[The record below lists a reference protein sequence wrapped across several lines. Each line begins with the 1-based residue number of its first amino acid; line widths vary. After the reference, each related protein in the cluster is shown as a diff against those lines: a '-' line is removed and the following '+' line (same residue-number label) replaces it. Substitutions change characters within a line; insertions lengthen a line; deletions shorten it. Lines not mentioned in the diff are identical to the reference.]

1 MGSFKRLLDSLAN
14 SSSENVKE
22 LAAVYGLENIDY
34 QKRRYSVLVSR
45 FQEFYPQTSDVL
57 VVRAPGRVNLIGE
70 HTDYNGL
77 PVLPMAINRD
87 ILVAGS
93 ARADNQVR
101 LKNVDKLYPDR
112 QYEITAQIPPFDK
125 GDWGNYSKAGVQ
137 TILDYLGSE
146 GLSSEKRLCGMN
158 LLVYG
163 DLPAT
168 GGLSSSSALVVANA
182 LAALYLNQLWLEKFQ
197 LADLL
202 AKGERYVG
210 TEGGGMDQ
218 AASLLAERD
227 QALKIDFFPLRVKP
241 VPLPA
246 GYKVIVVNSLIKAEK
261 TQGSMD
267 DYNRRPRECR
277 MIVALINRALQE
289 WKGENCRIERLADL
303 EKFILKDPQI
313 RAIIDRALGNDKAD
327 LPEIGRRLRR
337 SVAEVEADFLT
348 LRDGRVLSQPPG
360 GFPLRQRFRHVISE
374 AQRVEEAVLAL
385 ENHEVNRLG
394 ELMVQSHSSCTRD
407 FEISCPELDALVQIA
422 RESGAVGARLTGAG
436 FGGCVV
442 AFVEDSRVD
451 GFIQRVG
458 REYFQEYLK
467 ANHPEMEVNSNDL
480 SNAILACTASKGA
493 CLVFKGLGQ

>member
-1 MGSFKRLLDSLAN
+1 MESSDKPLNLLKT
-14 SSSENVKE
+14 SSAGILQE
-22 LAAVYGLENIDY
+22 LLSIY
-34 QKRRYSVLVSR
+34 QLGAIEYQTQRYSVLLSK
-45 FQEFYPQTSDVL
+45 FQEVYPQTSDIF

-87 ILVAGS
+87 ILLAAS
-93 ARADNQVR
+93 ARPDNQVH
-101 LKNVDKLYPDR
+101 LKNVDNIYPDR
-112 QYEITAQIPPFDK
+112 QYEITAPIPHFSK

-137 TILDYLGSE
+137 TILDYLSSE
-146 GLSSEKRLCGMN
+146 GLSSAKQLRGMN
-158 LLVYG
+158 LLVHG

-182 LAALYLNQLWLEKFQ
+182 LTALYLNHLQLDKFR

-218 AASLLAERD
+218 AASLLAERGK
-227 QALKIDFFPLRVKP
+227 ALKIDFFPLRVMP

-246 GYKVIVVNSLIKAEK
+246 AYKVIVINSLIKAEK

-289 WKGENCRIERLADL
+289 WQGENCRIERLAEVEEL
-303 EKFILKDPQI
+303 ILNEPRI
-313 RAIIDRALGNDKAD
+313 RTVVDRALGDDKLD
-327 LPEIGRRLRR
+327 LNEIGRRLRR
-337 SVAEVEADFLT
+337 PVPEVEADFLT

-360 GFPLRQRFRHVISE
+360 GFPLRQRFRHVVSE
-374 AQRVEEAVLAL
+374 AQRVREAVPAL
-385 ENHEVNRLG
+385 ENDQVNRLG
-394 ELMVQSHSSCTRD
+394 ELMVQSHSSCARD

-442 AFVEDSRVD
+442 ALVEDSRVD
-451 GFIQRVG
+451 SFIQRVG
-458 REYFQEYLK
+458 SEYFQDYLK
-467 ANHPEMEVNSNDL
+467 TKHPEIKVNSNDV
-480 SNAILACTASKGA
+480 SNAILACTASEGA
-493 CLVFKGLGQ
+493 CLVFKVLGK